1 MGRKRKL
8 VSLNTQMLIGVK
20 NVTCGVIRAVVA
32 ALPPEFL
39 TDEQKKSLRYTVDV
53 GDFLDEDLAFHI
65 DLPMDDGTTFNWT
78 IARPQAVLRR
88 FCRESEAF
96 RRIMSRRANSWRQP
110 WHIVHYTDDVSSGNL
125 LAPNQSRKFA
135 VFRFAFREYGQQILS
150 CPQFWLEYGRA
161 PSNTTTTTAT
171 ATRPSNANSS
181 EGGEG
186 GPGPSWAT
194 QGSA

>member
-8 VSLNTQMLIGVK
+8 VSLNTQMLIGVR
-20 NVTCGVIRAVVA
+20 NVTVGVIRAVVA

-53 GDFLDEDLAFHI
+53 GDFLDEDLEFHI
-65 DLPMDDGTTFNWT
+65 NLPLDDGTNFDWT

-88 FCRESEAF
+88 FCRESESF

-125 LAPNQSRKFA
+125 LATNQSRKFA
-135 VFRFAFREYGQQILS
+135 VFRFAFREYGQQLLS
-150 CPQFWLEYGRA
+150 CSHLWLEYGGA
-161 PSNTTTTTAT
+161 PSNTSTTTAT
-171 ATRPSNANSS
+171 ATRPSNAKSS
-181 EGGEG
+181 EGRG
-186 GPGPSWAT
+186 
-194 QGSA
+194 